1 MHDNCPPECSVVAAD
16 SLRLA
21 VGALDAF
28 SACAGAANV
37 AGRISV
43 VVELCEAVDRA
54 LDSLV
59 VRMAAEAAEEGWT
72 SGHMREAAPAYHA
85 RLQRALA
92 LA

>member
-1 MHDNCPPECSVVAAD
+1 VHDICPPDSSAVAAD
-16 SLRLA
+16 SLRTA
-21 VGALDAF
+21 VSALDGF
-28 SACAGAANV
+28 SVRAGAANV